1 LRRADLEAVLQNWEA
16 SMANH
21 IQSELLILPC
31 NFFCVLYKRFEHTG
45 LVADPCRGVSY
56 IAAMAPS
63 RLSFILHAFNRCWD
77 HTYGYVF
84 FFTPDSQNTWM
95 IPWLLLVLP
104 KFAIKVLRCHAPL
117 SLIYILSAIRID
129 IRNVSECNRIPPLGH
144 AWPRSVLAPADVG
157 MRSR

>member
-1 LRRADLEAVLQNWEA
+1 
-16 SMANH
+16 MANH

-77 HTYGYVF
+77 HTYEYVF

-95 IPWLLLVLP
+95 LLLVLP

-117 SLIYILSAIRID
+117 SLIYILSAIT
-129 IRNVSECNRIPPLGH
+129 NRHPKRFGMQSNTS
-144 AWPRSVLAPADVG
+144 AWPCLASICARAGGCGHEEQIAWLATLWSMPFIHPAL
-157 MRSR
+157 